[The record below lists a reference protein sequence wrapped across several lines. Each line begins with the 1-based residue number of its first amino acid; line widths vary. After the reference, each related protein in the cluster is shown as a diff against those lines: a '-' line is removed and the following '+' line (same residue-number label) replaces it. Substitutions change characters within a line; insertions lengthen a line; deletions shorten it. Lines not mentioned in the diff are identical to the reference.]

1 MDLPEFPSPDQGANK
16 PADPRLQPTPDY
28 GTFGPGSDFNGI
40 GASPAQPKPSRSS
53 LRTLHIVAAVMGMFA
68 ALIAGSL
75 RNGDFPW
82 TQNARNSAPKKNAR
96 SATTAYPVRTDGMEP
111 QRQAEALLEQAVQHS
126 AVAVD
131 QISTHVD
138 GWQGH
143 VQWTPQIASLTTAAL
158 NSDDLRVR
166 QSGVEVELAAYG
178 LTKHSASLD
187 YVLNLTDSQDHA
199 QKIWALWAV
208 GLLANRGVDPVRVIG
223 TLAIH
228 LKDEDEDSRRWAV
241 ESLALSGTD
250 GSIELLLAVMHDD
263 PSPTV
268 RERAACGV
276 AESGLYTPEQRMTA
290 VPRLISLSED
300 ASLDAQ
306 THGWAF
312 QALGDITHQR
322 FGTDSAAWRRWY
334 DSEVGNGRWTVTVSK

>member
-1 MDLPEFPSPDQGANK
+1 MDLPEFPSPDQGANR
-16 PADPRLQPTPDY
+16 PSADPRLQPTPDY
-28 GTFGPGSDFNGI
+28 GTLGPGSDFRGVEK
-40 GASPAQPKPSRSS
+40 APAQPAPSRSS
-53 LRTLHIVAAVMGMFA
+53 PRTLHILAAVIGMFA
-68 ALIAGSL
+68 ALIAGTL

-82 TQNARNSAPKKNAR
+82 TQNARKQSVERKAQPA
-96 SATTAYPVRTDGMEP
+96 AADPVQTDGMEP
-111 QRQAEALLEQAVQHS
+111 QKQAEALLEQAVQHS

-138 GWQGH
+138 GWRGL
-143 VQWTPQIASLTTAAL
+143 QWTPQIASLTTAAL

-178 LTKHSASLD
+178 LSKNSASLN

-199 QKIWALWAV
+199 QKVWALWAA
-208 GLLANRGVDPVRVIG
+208 GLLANRGVEPGHVIG

-250 GSIELLLAVMHDD
+250 GSIQLLLAVMHDD

-268 RERAACGV
+268 RERAACGL
-276 AESGLYTPEQRMTA
+276 AESGLYTQEQRMSA
-290 VPRLISLSED
+290 VSRLIDFSGD
-300 ASLDAQ
+300 PSLDAQ
-306 THGWAF
+306 THGWAI

-322 FGTDSAAWRRWY
+322 FGADSGAWRRWY
-334 DSEVGNGRWTVTVSK
+334 DSEIGNGRWTVTVSK